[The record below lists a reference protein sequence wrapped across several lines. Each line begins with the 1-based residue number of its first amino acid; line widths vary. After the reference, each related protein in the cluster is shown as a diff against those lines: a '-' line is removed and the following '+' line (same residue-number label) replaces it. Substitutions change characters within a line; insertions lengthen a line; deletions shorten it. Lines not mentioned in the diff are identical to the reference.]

1 MSHQL
6 AYVILTPYSLH
17 KSRTGGILS
26 RLISRTGLDL
36 AAMRMFAPGAELA
49 KEYAETIVSA
59 HDPQDR
65 KIQELLRDYV
75 LQNLSPDPKT
85 GRHRR
90 VLMMLFSG
98 DEAVRKVRSVIGNL
112 NPERRVGETIRDTFG
127 DLITDDD
134 GRVRYFEPAVFAS
147 PNAAEA
153 EIKLKLWAKYSDS
166 DGGILE
172 NPIDY
177 RPGEKCER
185 TLVLI
190 KPDNFRFATG
200 RPGNVIDFFS
210 RTGLYIVGIK
220 VLRMSTAQAMEFYGP
235 VREVLRTKLKDV
247 ISSKAAVALEKEL
260 GFKIPAAEQKALGDI
275 LGPVFGDNQFE
286 NIVRFMSGRAPSE
299 CASEKEKN
307 ELGTEKCI
315 ALLYEGV
322 NAVSKIRDV
331 LGPTDPSKAPPG
343 SIRREFGSTI
353 MVNAA
358 HASDSVENAKRE
370 LEIVQI
376 GENNF
381 RQIIE
386 ETYGKV

>member
-1 MSHQL
+1 MSQQL
-6 AYVILTPYSLH
+6 AYVIITPYSLY

-36 AAMRMFAPGAELA
+36 VDIRMFAPSAELV

-59 HDPQDR
+59 QDNHDR
-65 KIQELLRDYV
+65 KIQELLQQYV
-75 LQNLSPDPKT
+75 QQQLCPDPKT
-85 GRHRR
+85 GRRRR
-90 VLMMLFSG
+90 VMMLLFRG
-98 DEAVRKVRSVIGNL
+98 DEAVRKVRSVVGNL
-112 NPERRVGETIRDTFG
+112 SPDRRGGETIRDTYS
-127 DLITDDD
+127 DLIMDDD
-134 GRVRYFEPAVFAS
+134 GSVRYFEPAVLAA
-147 PNAAEA
+147 PNVQES
-153 EIKLKLWAKYSDS
+153 EGKLKLWARFSDK

-172 NPIDY
+172 NVITY
-177 RPGEKCER
+177 GSGEKQER

-210 RTGLYIVGIK
+210 RTGLFIVGAK

-235 VREVLRTKLKDV
+235 VREFLRNKLKEGV
-247 ISSKAAVALEKEL
+247 SAKAKDLLEKEF
-260 GFKIPAAEQKALGDI
+260 GFKMTAEDQKALGDI
-275 LGPVFGDNQFE
+275 LGPIQGDSQFD
-286 NIVRFMSGRAPSE
+286 NIVRFMSGHAPGEIPQSE
-299 CASEKEKN
+299 WNKP
-307 ELGTEKCI
+307 GTEKCI
-315 ALLYEGV
+315 ALMYEGIH
-322 NAVSKIRDV
+322 AVSKIRDV

-358 HASDSVENAKRE
+358 HASDSPENAQRE
-370 LEIVQI
+370 FAIVKP
-376 GENNF
+376 GENYF